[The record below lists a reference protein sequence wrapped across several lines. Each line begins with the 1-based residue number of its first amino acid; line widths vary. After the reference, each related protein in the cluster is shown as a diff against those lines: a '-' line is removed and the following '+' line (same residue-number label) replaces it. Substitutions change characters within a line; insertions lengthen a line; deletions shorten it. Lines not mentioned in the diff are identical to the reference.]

1 MAKTCNIYEGPS
13 QSVSL
18 NKIKHDS
25 LYLKMDING
34 IFINCLVDTG
44 STLTVLH
51 SRKYF
56 AISPDKRPT
65 LLRSGVRLKMA
76 NGELVTTMGQAYF
89 CIEVNGKSFK
99 QRFIVADID
108 VPAVLGYDFLH
119 LHHCKIDMG
128 GGKLTI
134 GGIELICKKES
145 QMTTIF
151 NVLPTYSEVVIEGV
165 IEGDSTHLTEA
176 VLMVIKIV

>member
-18 NKIKHDS
+18 NKIKYDS

-76 NGELVTTMGQAYF
+76 NGELVTTMGQAH
-89 CIEVNGKSFK
+89 
-99 QRFIVADID
+99 
-108 VPAVLGYDFLH
+108 FL
-119 LHHCKIDMG
+119 LK
-128 GGKLTI
+128 
-134 GGIELICKKES
+134 
-145 QMTTIF
+145 
-151 NVLPTYSEVVIEGV
+151 
-165 IEGDSTHLTEA
+165 
-176 VLMVIKIV
+176 

>member
-18 NKIKHDS
+18 NKIKYDS

-89 CIEVNGKSFK
+89 FIEVNGKSFK

-119 LHHCKIDMG
+119 LHDCKIDMG
-128 GGKLTI
+128 
-134 GGIELICKKES
+134 
-145 QMTTIF
+145 
-151 NVLPTYSEVVIEGV
+151 
-165 IEGDSTHLTEA
+165 
-176 VLMVIKIV
+176 

>member
-1 MAKTCNIYEGPS
+1 
-13 QSVSL
+13 
-18 NKIKHDS
+18 
-25 LYLKMDING
+25 
-34 IFINCLVDTG
+34 
-44 STLTVLH
+44 
-51 SRKYF
+51 
-56 AISPDKRPT
+56 
-65 LLRSGVRLKMA
+65 MA

-119 LHHCKIDMG
+119 LHDCKIDMG

-134 GGIELICKKES
+134 DGIELICKKES

-151 NVLPTYSEVVIEGV
+151 NITVHKNVVLPAYSEVVIEGV
-165 IEGDSTHLTEA
+165 IEGDYTFYRGCCRTQF
-176 VLMVIKIV
+176 